1 MFLLL
6 FFPWFKPLG
15 IIILLDVL
23 VTPLFGLKF
32 KPFATIIFLDV
43 LVVPILLV

>member
-15 IIILLDVL
+15 VIVLLDV
-23 VTPLFGLKF
+23 LFGLKF
-32 KPFATIIFLDV
+32 KPLATIIFPGVFVV
-43 LVVPILLV
+43 LLSLV